1 MAMSKSIIEA
11 FELPDKPL
19 SILTEKMGWN
29 IEITVQGIRTIKLFC
44 EILEPFAKH
53 TDILGGENYST
64 IQLVFPTLM
73 DLMAHVEEM
82 SLKPGM
88 RRFCDGLLREVK
100 KYFAFVLDPESARY
114 DATCIAATFLD
125 PCWTAILEEEQ
136 VEIAKNH
143 LYELC
148 KEYSENIN
156 ETLAGDTEPDN
167 IPPPLA
173 FANYKHVSRKISGTV
188 GAAGSL
194 TALFKSDMETYVKEC
209 DRIRLEIQNES
220 KKKAA
225 DNPEEENGEVEEM
238 DEDVIDIN
246 ADELDIYP
254 ALEEAIV
261 GDAEDVRDEENNG
274 AGDDIREE
282 VLMRDPLDY
291 WAAEDTRYYSPIA
304 RVAQDLLTIPAT
316 STPSERLFSASG
328 LLTEGKMASISPENL
343 EKRVLARVNITKP
356 GDH

>member
-1 MAMSKSIIEA
+1 MQCAINRVAKSRHLKFGKVMKKTKKYVNKYKKSTIAKEVLRGSSFKKRLVGFVKTRWFSDLAMSKSIIEA

-19 SILTEKMGWN
+19 SLLTEKMGWN
-29 IEITVQGIRTIKLFC
+29 IEITVQDIRTIKLFC

-156 ETLAGDTEPDN
+156 ETLDGDTEPDN

-188 GAAGSL
+188 GA
-194 TALFKSDMETYVKEC
+194 DQH
-209 DRIRLEIQNES
+209 RR
-220 KKKAA
+220 
-225 DNPEEENGEVEEM
+225 
-238 DEDVIDIN
+238 
-246 ADELDIYP
+246 
-254 ALEEAIV
+254 
-261 GDAEDVRDEENNG
+261 
-274 AGDDIREE
+274 
-282 VLMRDPLDY
+282 
-291 WAAEDTRYYSPIA
+291 
-304 RVAQDLLTIPAT
+304 
-316 STPSERLFSASG
+316 
-328 LLTEGKMASISPENL
+328 
-343 EKRVLARVNITKP
+343 
-356 GDH
+356 